1 VPGWVWFLLGALVA
15 VAVGTV
21 LAYALAAAGGRPRGR
36 DPESTGKTRY
46 ELDNTVA
53 WNPWPILIAA
63 AVVAGLAALIFLVD
77 GG

>member
-1 VPGWVWFLLGALVA
+1 MPDWLWLLLAALVA

-21 LAYALAAAGGRPRGR
+21 IAYAVAAPGGRPRTR
-36 DPESTGKTRY
+36 DPQSTGKSRY
-46 ELDNTVA
+46 ELDNAVV

-63 AVVAGLAALIFLVD
+63 LIVVALVALIVFVD

>member
-1 VPGWVWFLLGALVA
+1 VPDWIWFVLAALVA
-15 VAVGTV
+15 VAVGTI
-21 LAYALAAAGGRPRGR
+21 LAYALAAPGGRPRRR

-46 ELDNTVA
+46 ELDNAVV

-63 AVVAGLAALIFLVD
+63 AVIAGLAALIFLVD